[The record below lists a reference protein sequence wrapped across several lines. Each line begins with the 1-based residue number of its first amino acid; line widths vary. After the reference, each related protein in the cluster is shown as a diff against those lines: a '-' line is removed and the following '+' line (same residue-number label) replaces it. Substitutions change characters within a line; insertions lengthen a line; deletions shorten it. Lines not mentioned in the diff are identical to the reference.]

1 MLSLKSVA
9 VSDKDVFSD
18 LQFSYWGLSFCGFE
32 EFGCNKGGFSGSLEG
47 TALWPGLGF
56 PEMLGFG
63 QNLQIT
69 ISELGQNLRKRWVL
83 VKISKLQFPR
93 WVEIEIY
100 KFWIQREG
108 ERRKT
113 LAETLGFGQNLQITI
128 SEKRREEKGHL
139 QAVKGVCGG
148 HLGTR
153 QWHQGRQLQK
163 LKAWQKIRSSLV
175 EDVITKTDI
184 LFKNTVRID
193 LLQKRINTL
202 MQQCA
207 IPPTDRSQ
215 RLRTPTWWV

>member
-175 EDVITKTDI
+175 KDVIT
-184 LFKNTVRID
+184 
-193 LLQKRINTL
+193 
-202 MQQCA
+202 
-207 IPPTDRSQ
+207 
-215 RLRTPTWWV
+215 

>member
-18 LQFSYWGLSFCGFE
+18 LQFSYCGLSFCDFA
-32 EFGCNKGGFSGSLEG
+32 EFGWIKEGFSGSLEG

-69 ISELGQNLRKRWVL
+69 IAELGQNLQKSWAL
-83 VKISKLQFPR
+83 VNISKLQFPR
-93 WVEIEIY
+93 WAEIEIY

-128 SEKRREEKGHL
+128 SEKRTFAGCKKCLWWSPGNK
-139 QAVKGVCGG
+139 AV
-148 HLGTR
+148 TPR
-153 QWHQGRQLQK
+153 ATAP
-163 LKAWQKIRSSLV
+163 KAESV
-175 EDVITKTDI
+175 TK
-184 LFKNTVRID
+184 NPV
-193 LLQKRINTL
+193 QPSKR
-202 MQQCA
+202 CHY
-207 IPPTDRSQ
+207 
-215 RLRTPTWWV
+215 